1 MLCVQRTVFV
11 FTLSSPPEKQDLRPT
26 AHHRVLG
33 FLPTMTSANL
43 KDGVVN
49 LTITPAKEKNSN
61 AAAEQKAAEERGVT
75 VQSEVA
81 VDDRGGWGNKIEF
94 ILATV
99 GFAVG
104 LGNVWRFPYLCQK
117 SGGGICI

>member
-11 FTLSSPPEKQDLRPT
+11 FTLSSPPEKQVYSRDHLPT
-26 AHHRVLG
+26 PHHRVLG
-33 FLPTMTSANL
+33 FLPTMTTANL

-49 LTITPAKEKNSN
+49 ITITPAKD
-61 AAAEQKAAEERGVT
+61 AAAEQKAAEARGVT
-75 VQSEVA
+75 EQPEVV